1 MKYNNI
7 IYIVFL
13 IIILSLDAYFG
24 YLAIWKKQHEFVPV
38 LIFLGLIVLFV
49 VVFLKRK

>member
-7 IYIVFL
+7 IYIIFL

-24 YLAIWKKQHEFVPV
+24 YLAIWKKQYEFVPII
-38 LIFLGLIVLFV
+38 IFLGLSVLLV